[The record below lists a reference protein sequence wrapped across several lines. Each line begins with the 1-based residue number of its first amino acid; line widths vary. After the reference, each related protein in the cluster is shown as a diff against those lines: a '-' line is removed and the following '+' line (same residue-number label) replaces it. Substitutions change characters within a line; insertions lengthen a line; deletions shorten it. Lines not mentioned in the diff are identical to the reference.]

1 MNKEADNIGKIF
13 KETLQ
18 NHRMET
24 NADLWARLDTQ
35 IASQPHIA
43 TAKTSLL
50 KSLSLAKVAA
60 SATLIVSVALAY
72 NYIYLPIF
80 STETK
85 PNTENQII
93 VQNNHIADTNTQ
105 TIVDITPES
114 KEATSN
120 DRSILNA
127 DKNIANNN
135 STTDFKPQIS
145 ENTNKLSNQGFV
157 DNNLNNQTANKPIEN
172 KTENNLP
179 AKQTDSVKTPKT
191 IAENY
196 QNNLQ
201 ETKLT
206 EAVNKTVEE
215 LDLQIPNI
223 FTPNGDGVNDFFVIR
238 NIDKYPS
245 NQLIITNRTGKLVY
259 EKFNYQ
265 NNWDAANASEGVYYF
280 VLKIKTNGN
289 DIVKTGM
296 ITIAR

>member
-18 NHRMET
+18 SHRMET

-35 IASQPHIA
+35 LASQSQII

-50 KSLSLAKVAA
+50 KSLSLAKIAA

-80 STETK
+80 STEPK
-85 PNTENQII
+85 PNTENQAI
-93 VQNNHIADTNTQ
+93 VQNNNIADTNSQ
-105 TIVDITPES
+105 TVIEITPEY

-120 DRSILNA
+120 DKSILNA
-127 DKNIANNN
+127 DKNKEINIS
-135 STTDFKPQIS
+135 STDNKPQIS
-145 ENTNKLSNQGFV
+145 ENTNKLNNPGFV
-157 DNNLNNQTANKPIEN
+157 ENNLNNQTANKPIEN

-179 AKQTDSVKTPKT
+179 AKQTDSVKTPKAF
-191 IAENY
+191 AENY
-196 QNNLQ
+196 QNNQQ
-201 ETKLT
+201 ELKVK
-206 EAVNKTVEE
+206 EPVNKTVEE
-215 LDLQIPNI
+215 LDIQIPNI
-223 FTPNGDGVNDFFVIR
+223 FTPNGDGINDYFVIR

-265 NNWDAANASEGVYYF
+265 NNWDAASANEGVYYF

-289 DIVKTGM
+289 EIVKSGVV
-296 ITIAR
+296 TIAR